1 MMYLPYWMTQA
12 QQSGAFA
19 PNNPYFGPQ
28 SQYQDPAITQGM
40 TQPNIFANAQTPYDM
55 GASPM
60 SGGVSGL
67 SAMLQNEQ
75 AMQGIA
81 ALGQALA
88 SRKSGHADMAP
99 VPPAQIYNGTPTF
112 MPRF

>member
-12 QQSGAFA
+12 QQSGAFS
-19 PNNPYFGPQ
+19 PNSPYFGQQ

-88 SRKSGHADMAP
+88 SRKSGPSDMAP
-99 VPPAQIYNGTPTF
+99 APPAQVYNGNPTF

>member
-1 MMYLPYWMTQA
+1 MMYLPYWMAQA
-12 QQSGAFA
+12 QQSGAFS
-19 PNNPYFGPQ
+19 PNSPYFGPQ

-81 ALGQALA
+81 ALGKAIA
-88 SRKSGHADMAP
+88 SRQSGPADMAP
-99 VPPAQIYNGTPTF
+99 APPAQIYNGNPTF

>member
-67 SAMLQNEQ
+67 SAMLRNEH

-88 SRKSGHADMAP
+88 SRQSGHADMAP
-99 VPPAQIYNGTPTF
+99 VPPAQIYNGHPTF

>member
-1 MMYLPYWMTQA
+1 MYLPYWMTQA
-12 QQSGAFA
+12 QQSSAFS
-19 PNNPYFGPQ
+19 PNSPYFDQQ

-55 GASPM
+55 GAAPM

-88 SRKSGHADMAP
+88 SRKSGPADMPPA
-99 VPPAQIYNGTPTF
+99 PPAQVYNGNPTF

>member
-1 MMYLPYWMTQA
+1 MYLPYWMTQA
-12 QQSGAFA
+12 QQSGAFS
-19 PNNPYFGPQ
+19 PNSPYFGPQ

-40 TQPNIFANAQTPYDM
+40 MQPNIYANAQTPYDTS
-55 GASPM
+55 ATPM

-88 SRKSGHADMAP
+88 SRKAGAAPMAP
-99 VPPAQIYNGTPTF
+99 VTPAQIYNGNPTF